1 MFSGKRE
8 YHTDKILLIWYFLLL
23 IDNQI
28 KNENLGDC

>member
-1 MFSGKRE
+1 
-8 YHTDKILLIWYFLLL
+8 LL

>member
-8 YHTDKILLIWYFLLL
+8 YRTDKILLIWYFLLL